1 MSRVGVASGSDDA
14 YSRGGGGGAKRTN
27 NNTNVVS
34 IDFESIR
41 LHASSFVARVQSRIS
56 LDTLRPLPV
65 FLGINP
71 TNSCFSAEAFTP
83 PVKKIDKSTFEK
95 IKSRMKLNFA

>member
-1 MSRVGVASGSDDA
+1 MARVGIATGSDD
-14 YSRGGGGGAKRTN
+14 YTGGSRQKKG
-27 NNTNVVS
+27 VVS
-34 IDFESIR
+34 IDLESIR
-41 LHASSFVARVQSRIS
+41 LHASSFAARIQSRIS

-83 PVKKIDKSTFEK
+83 PIKKIDKSTFEK

>member
-1 MSRVGVASGSDDA
+1 MARVGIASGSDDFVR
-14 YSRGGGGGAKRTN
+14 SSGSSNQSK
-27 NNTNVVS
+27 VH

-41 LHASSFVARVQSRIS
+41 LHVSSWAARVQSRIS
-56 LDTLRPLPV
+56 LDTLRPLPL

-83 PVKKIDKSTFEK
+83 VSLST
-95 IKSRMKLNFA
+95 IRMLYLIHSVCAVW